1 MYCSMHSRSY
11 QHSRATR
18 VRPAAPAVIC
28 RRHQY
33 TSQDIMC
40 ITRHCQIT
48 CQVADNPLIVGFR
61 WNKYAHHLDW
71 TEMYPHRR
79 NFARIHPETQTGAEI
94 LSCEACT
101 GREAAST
108 RQNMFATRCSSRK
121 CSFHHNLSGH
131 ATQMSSIEGYKHS
144 GRLLAGSHYPTSSY
158 RLYSRADVVR

>member
-1 MYCSMHSRSY
+1 MVGSGDLVSALVVHYAMQLYVLHTAMYW
-11 QHSRATR
+11 A
-18 VRPAAPAVIC
+18 
-28 RRHQY
+28 
-33 TSQDIMC
+33 D
-40 ITRHCQIT
+40 T
-48 CQVADNPLIVGFR
+48 CQVAEVHLTVGFR
-61 WNKYAHHLDW
+61 RDKYTYQLVW
-71 TEMYPHRR
+71 TEMYPHRQH
-79 NFARIHPETQTGAEI
+79 FARIHPETQTGAEI

-131 ATQMSSIEGYKHS
+131 ATQMSSIERYKHS